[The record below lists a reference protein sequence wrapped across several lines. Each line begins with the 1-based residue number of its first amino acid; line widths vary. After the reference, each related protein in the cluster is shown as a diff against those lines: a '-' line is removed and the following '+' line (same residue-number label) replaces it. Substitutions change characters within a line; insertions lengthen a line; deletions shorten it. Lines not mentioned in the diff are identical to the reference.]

1 MNPSIV
7 LIHHAANRGLIHPPN
22 SIRGLKTCLNAGAR
36 IIEVDIAPLAGGDF
50 VLLHDRL
57 LEHATDGSGLVSEH
71 TSNQVA
77 GLRLAW
83 RGSLI
88 QEPVAFLSQALELVA
103 SHPQPVELQ
112 LDLKPYI
119 YLNEGILAGLA
130 QALQAVKERVRVT
143 SEADWALRR
152 LHALDAELPLGF
164 DPMLYLDVIPH
175 QTEGQHFT
183 PPPFR
188 RGAYGYWDDHPL
200 ASLVWGSKAD
210 YLAARAEALWPQ
222 VPSATVWYIRAS
234 LLARVL
240 EDGFDWIA
248 DLHRRQAKVAA
259 WTLNAAHPPD
269 VELAWQLAAAGVD
282 RVTTDDAPALAQAL
296 AGRAEGRVGVEY

>member
-1 MNPSIV
+1 M

-22 SIRGLKTCLNAGAR
+22 SIRGLKACLNAGAR
-36 IIEVDIAPLAGGDF
+36 AIEVDISPLAGGDF

-57 LEHATDGSGLVSEH
+57 LEHATDGSGPVSGR
-71 TSNQVA
+71 TASQVA
-77 GLRLAW
+77 GLRLTW
-83 RGSLI
+83 RGRI
-88 QEPVAFLSQALELVA
+88 TDEPVALLSQALELVA

-112 LDLKPYI
+112 LDLKPYV
-119 YLNEGILAGLA
+119 YLDEGILAGLA

-152 LHALDAELPLGF
+152 LRALDAELPLGF

-175 QTEGQHFT
+175 QEEDQHFA

-188 RGAYGYWDDHPL
+188 QGAYGYWDDHPL

-210 YLAARAEALWPQ
+210 YLAARAEALWAQ

-248 DLHRRQAKVAA
+248 DLHQRQAKVAA
-259 WTLNAAHPPD
+259 WTLNADHPPD
-269 VELAWQLAAAGVD
+269 VELARQLAAAGVD

-296 AGRAEGRVGVEY
+296 AGYAGGRVGVEY